1 MHKVNV
7 SFLRSHNRSI
17 FSPVTQS
24 PRRPKQNSPA
34 LTFDDPIVSRSRPKS
49 FSRQEIQDNDISDLT
64 PLGVRLSLEEMLRS
78 AGQEAEMR
86 PIPGDPGV
94 DYPVFSEVPHTDFN
108 CAQQEYPGIYTD
120 VEAQCQVKEQ

>member
-1 MHKVNV
+1 M
-7 SFLRSHNRSI
+7 

-24 PRRPKQNSPA
+24 PRVPKQSKSPA
-34 LTFDDPIVSRSRPKS
+34 LTFDEPSIVSRPKS

-78 AGQEAEMR
+78 AGQEVEMR

-94 DYPVFSEVPHTDFN
+94 DYPVFSEVPDTDFN
-108 CAQQEYPGIYTD
+108 CAQQEFPGIYTD
-120 VEAQCQVKEQ
+120 VEAQCQV